1 MNPIPDF
8 DDGERW
14 LVESCL
20 KERYGRIVAT
30 QAADVDLQLAP
41 GDAPLTAC
49 PSLYWEERGAA
60 FVVAK
65 TGEGR
70 WRTLFYYP
78 GEPGGEQYGAG
89 RPEFDDLAAC
99 VIAVLRAQAD
109 HEKQRLG
116 VGSGDTALDLASEG
130 GAE

>member
-1 MNPIPDF
+1 MADF

-30 QAADVDLQLAP
+30 QAADVELQLAP
-41 GDAPLTAC
+41 GDEQLTSC
-49 PSLYWEERGAA
+49 PTLYWEERGAA

-65 TGEGR
+65 VGAGR
-70 WRTLFYYP
+70 WRTMFFYP
-78 GEPGGEQYGAG
+78 ADPAGEQYGAG
-89 RPEFDDLAAC
+89 RAEYDDLVECVTAA
-99 VIAVLRAQAD
+99 LRAQAD

-116 VGSGDTALDLASEG
+116 VASGKTARDLAAG
-130 GAE
+130 NDPA